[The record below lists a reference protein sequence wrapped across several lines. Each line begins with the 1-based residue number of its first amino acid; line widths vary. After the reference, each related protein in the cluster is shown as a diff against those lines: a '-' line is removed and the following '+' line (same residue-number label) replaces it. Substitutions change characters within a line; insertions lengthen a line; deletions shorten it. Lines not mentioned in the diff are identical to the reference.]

1 MMINIPDMIN
11 AIVELSRSLETSLEL
26 EQLKTNNP
34 NLYDSCLDKHKEIIA
49 YCKREVE
56 NKT

>member
-1 MMINIPDMIN
+1 MINIPDMIN